1 MTPPRRPVGR
11 RPGPT
16 QTRSAILAAAQA
28 AFTEDG
34 YAGTTIRRVAAA
46 AGVDQALVL
55 HYFASKDGL
64 FAAALRADPPL
75 RGLVELA
82 EGDVR
87 TLGVRL
93 VRRYLAMW
101 EDPRQS
107 GRMLAVFRAASTSP
121 SAAAMVTAFIGEA
134 VMAPLARSIGS
145 ANAEL
150 RATLAGSHLFG
161 TSVARYV
168 LRVEPLASLPGEA
181 LVAHL
186 GPVIQHYLTGDLDEP
201 LLSTSP
207 GAGSATDGPD

>member
-16 QTRSAILAAAQA
+16 QTRSAILAAAQV
-28 AFTEDG
+28 AFAEDG

-75 RGLVELA
+75 RELVELTE

-93 VRRYLAMW
+93 VRRYLEMW
-101 EDPRQS
+101 EDP
-107 GRMLAVFRAASTSP
+107 G
-121 SAAAMVTAFIGEA
+121 
-134 VMAPLARSIGS
+134 
-145 ANAEL
+145 
-150 RATLAGSHLFG
+150 
-161 TSVARYV
+161 
-168 LRVEPLASLPGEA
+168 
-181 LVAHL
+181 
-186 GPVIQHYLTGDLDEP
+186 
-201 LLSTSP
+201 
-207 GAGSATDGPD
+207 

>member
-16 QTRSAILAAAQA
+16 RTRSAILAAAQV
-28 AFTEDG
+28 AFAEDG

-75 RGLVELA
+75 RELVELTE

-93 VRRYLAMW
+93 VRRYLEMW
-101 EDPRQS
+101 EDPGRS

-181 LVAHL
+181 LVAYL

-201 LLSTSP
+201 LL
-207 GAGSATDGPD
+207 TDGATEESV